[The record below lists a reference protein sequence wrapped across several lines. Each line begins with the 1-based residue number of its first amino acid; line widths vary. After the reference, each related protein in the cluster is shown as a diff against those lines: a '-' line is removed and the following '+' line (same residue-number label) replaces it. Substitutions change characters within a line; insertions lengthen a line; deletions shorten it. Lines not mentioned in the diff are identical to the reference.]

1 MTRLPWVIVID
12 AGLKP
17 EALTVTLMFPLSGPV
32 VEVAVI
38 AGVGEV
44 IGGGVAVVTVELAIV
59 GRVSVS

>member
-1 MTRLPWVIVID
+1 MVID

-17 EALTVTLMFPLSGPV
+17 EALTATLMLPLSGPV

-44 IGGGVAVVTVELAIV
+44 VGDGVAVVTVELAIV

>member
-1 MTRLPWVIVID
+1 ML
-12 AGLKP
+12 
-17 EALTVTLMFPLSGPV
+17 PLSGPV

-44 IGGGVAVVTVELAIV
+44 VGDGVAVVTVELAIV